1 MGQPPDMTPPGN
13 PPYRVSLRL
22 YVVFSLL
29 MAVSAA
35 ASGLFLLYLA
45 RPFASELSSTQ
56 TRQLTM
62 LLFTGAGVA
71 GALAAVGGLIV
82 GLNFAGRIRGIVEK
96 AEAMPPHH
104 DEVSGRRATTTVRD
118 ELGALD
124 AAVGRLTLSMDR
136 FVRDSDILARLPEGM
151 LLLDPAGTLVSF
163 NATAETLL
171 DLPLDRFRGEAILS
185 DAGAFPL
192 SSGNAPLARLLEDE
206 AAGLEPVHENEVPVV
221 TAKGHALLL
230 EITAQ
235 RRDWG
240 RAATAQVLVFRDV
253 SEKRRIREEI
263 RRADQLA
270 FLGGMAARIAHEIRT
285 PLATI
290 RGLLE
295 LLQSD
300 LTAGDPRR
308 EYVDRV
314 LIGVDR
320 QNRLAENLLTL
331 SQPEPEMWQALSLP
345 EALDELVAMRPRD
358 PRLVV
363 ERCDSDAVPPVWG
376 DPFRLAEVFTNLI
389 DNALEAAP
397 ADGTVRVRVGPHGG
411 EHVRVVVENSG
422 SGIPAE
428 IQERIFHPFFTT
440 KARGTGLGL
449 PIARQIVEAHHGRLH
464 VETDGVSETAFV
476 VELPTTAPVLAVGA
490 HP

>member
-1 MGQPPDMTPPGN
+1 MTRSAPRA
-13 PPYRVSLRL
+13 YRVSLSL

-29 MAVSAA
+29 MALSAA

-45 RPFASELSSTQ
+45 RPFASELSAPQ
-56 TRQLTM
+56 ARQLAI
-62 LLFTGAGVA
+62 LLFTGAAVA

-82 GLNFAGRIRGIVEK
+82 GLNLAGRIRGIVEK
-96 AEAMPPHH
+96 AEAFSPHLE
-104 DEVSGRRATTTVRD
+104 DEHPGRPRTTTTVRD

-163 NATAETLL
+163 NATAEALL
-171 DLPLDRFRGEAILS
+171 DLSLEPYRGEPILS
-185 DAGAFPL
+185 DVGAFPL
-192 SSGNAPLARLLEDE
+192 ASGNGRLARLLEGE
-206 AAGLEPVHENEVPVV
+206 APGIEPVHDNEVPVV
-221 TAKGHALLL
+221 TAKGQALLL

-240 RAATAQVLVFRDV
+240 RAATAQVLVIRDA

-295 LLQSD
+295 LLQAD
-300 LTAGDPRR
+300 LPEGDLRR
-308 EYVDRV
+308 QYIDRV
-314 LIGVDR
+314 LLGVDR
-320 QNRLAENLLTL
+320 QNRLVENLLTL
-331 SQPEPEMWQALSLP
+331 SHPEPETWQAVAIPDLFDDLMSILP
-345 EALDELVAMRPRD
+345 KD
-358 PRLVV
+358 PRLHVSFD
-363 ERCDSDAVPPVWG
+363 DSAPLPPVWG
-376 DPFRLAEVFTNLI
+376 DPFRLGEVFTNLI
-389 DNALEAAP
+389 DNALEAVP
-397 ADGTVRVRVGPHGG
+397 AEGTVRVRVESNGG

-422 SGIPAE
+422 AAIPAE
-428 IQERIFHPFFTT
+428 IQERIFHPYFTP
-440 KARGTGLGL
+440 KPRGTGLGL
-449 PIARQIVEAHHGRLH
+449 PIARQIIEAHHGRLH
-464 VETDGVSETAFV
+464 VKSDGVSETAFV

-490 HP
+490 RP

>member
-1 MGQPPDMTPPGN
+1 MTRPAT

-45 RPFASELSSTQ
+45 RPFASELSSSQ
-56 TRQLTM
+56 AQQLTM
-62 LLFTGAGVA
+62 LLFTGAAVA

-82 GLNFAGRIRGIVEK
+82 GLGFAGRIRGIVEK
-96 AEAMPPHH
+96 AEALSPHF
-104 DEVSGRRATTTVRD
+104 DSEPGGRPKKTAMVRD

-151 LLLDPAGTLVSF
+151 LLIDPSGTLVSF
-163 NATAETLL
+163 NSSAETLL
-171 DLPLDRFRGEAILS
+171 GLSLEPHRGEPILS
-185 DAGAFPL
+185 DSGAFPL
-192 SSGNAPLARLLEDE
+192 SSGNEALGQMLEDK
-206 AAGLEPVHENEVPVV
+206 AAGLEPVLDSEVPVV

-240 RAATAQVLVFRDV
+240 RAATAQVLVFRDA

-300 LTAGDPRR
+300 LPADDPRR
-308 EYVDRV
+308 QYIDRV

-320 QNRLAENLLTL
+320 QNRLVENLLTL
-331 SQPEPEMWQALSLP
+331 SQPEPETWQAVSLP
-345 EALDELVAMRPRD
+345 EALDELVAMLPRD

-363 ERCDSDAVPPVWG
+363 ERCDPDAVPPVWG

-389 DNALEAAP
+389 QNALEAAP
-397 ADGTVRVRVGPHGG
+397 EDGTVRVRVEPRGG
-411 EHVRVVVENSG
+411 EQVHVLVENSG
-422 SGIPAE
+422 AGIPAE
-428 IQERIFHPFFTT
+428 MRERIFHPFFTT
-440 KARGTGLGL
+440 KPRGTGLGL
-449 PIARQIVEAHHGRLH
+449 PIARQIVEAHRGSLH
-464 VETDGVSETAFV
+464 VESDGVSETTFV
-476 VELPTTAPVLAVGA
+476 VALPTTAPVLAVGA
-490 HP
+490 RT

>member
-1 MGQPPDMTPPGN
+1 MSASVN
-13 PPYRVSLRL
+13 AHYRVSLRL

-35 ASGLFLLYLA
+35 LSGLFLLYLA
-45 RPFASELSSTQ
+45 RPFASQLSGEQ
-56 TRQLTM
+56 TRELTM
-62 LLFTGAGVA
+62 LLFTGSAVA

-96 AEAMPPHH
+96 AEALSP
-104 DEVSGRRATTTVRD
+104 DLDGASGRRTTTVRD

-151 LLLDPAGTLVSF
+151 LLLDPGGTLVSF

-171 DLPLDRFRGEAILS
+171 DLPLERFRGEPILS

-192 SSGNAPLARLLEDE
+192 ASGNAPLARLLEDE
-206 AAGLEPVHENEVPVV
+206 ATGIEPVHDNEVAVV
-221 TAKGHALLL
+221 TAKGQSLLL

-240 RAATAQVLVFRDV
+240 RAATAQVLVFRDA
-253 SEKRRIREEI
+253 SEKRRIREGI

-285 PLATI
+285 PLAAI

-295 LLQSD
+295 LLQAD
-300 LTAGDPRR
+300 LTPGDARR
-308 EYVDRV
+308 QYIDRV

-320 QNRLAENLLTL
+320 QNRLVENLLTL
-331 SQPEPEMWQALSLP
+331 SQPEPEMWQAVALP
-345 EALDELVAMRPRD
+345 ETLDELVAMRPRD
-358 PRLVV
+358 PRLIV
-363 ERCDSDAVPPVWG
+363 ERCDSEAVPPVWG
-376 DPFRLAEVFTNLI
+376 DPFRLAEVFGNLI
-389 DNALEAAP
+389 DNALEASP
-397 ADGTVRVRVGPHGG
+397 SSGLVRVRIEPPEG
-411 EHVRVVVENSG
+411 EHVRVIVENSG
-422 SGIPAE
+422 AGIPLE
-428 IQERIFHPFFTT
+428 IRERIFHPFFTT
-440 KARGTGLGL
+440 KPRGTGLGL
-449 PIARQIVEAHHGRLH
+449 PIARQIVEAHRGRLH
-464 VETDGVSETAFV
+464 VESDGVSETSFV
-476 VELPTTAPVLAVGA
+476 VELPTTAPVLAAGVR
-490 HP
+490 P

>member
-1 MGQPPDMTPPGN
+1 MTRSAPRA
-13 PPYRVSLRL
+13 YRVSLRL

-29 MAVSAA
+29 MAASAA

-45 RPFASELSSTQ
+45 RPFASELSAPQ
-56 TRQLTM
+56 ARQLAV
-62 LLFTGAGVA
+62 LLFTGAAVA
-71 GALAAVGGLIV
+71 GALAADGGLNA
-82 GLNFAGRIRGIVEK
+82 GLNLARRIRGIVEK
-96 AEAMPPHH
+96 AEAFSPHLG
-104 DEVSGRRATTTVRD
+104 DEHPGRPRTTTTVRD

-151 LLLDPAGTLVSF
+151 LLLDPAGTLVSY
-163 NATAETLL
+163 NATAEALL
-171 DLPLDRFRGEAILS
+171 DLSLDPYRGEPILS
-185 DAGAFPL
+185 DIGAFPL
-192 SSGNAPLARLLEDE
+192 ASGNGRLARLLEGE
-206 AAGLEPVHENEVPVV
+206 ATGLEPVHDNEVPVV

-240 RAATAQVLVFRDV
+240 RAATAQVLVIRDA

-285 PLATI
+285 PLAAI

-295 LLQSD
+295 LLQAD
-300 LTAGDPRR
+300 LPAGDQRR
-308 EYVDRV
+308 QYIDRV

-320 QNRLAENLLTL
+320 QNRLVENLLTL
-331 SQPEPEMWQALSLP
+331 SQPEPETWEAVSLP

-363 ERCDSDAVPPVWG
+363 ERGDPDAVPPVWG

-389 DNALEAAP
+389 ENALEASP
-397 ADGTVRVRVGPHGG
+397 EGGTVRVRVESQSD
-411 EHVRVVVENSG
+411 EHVRVLVENG
-422 SGIPAE
+422 GAGIPAE
-428 IQERIFHPFFTT
+428 MRERIFHPFFTT

-449 PIARQIVEAHHGRLH
+449 PIARQIVEAHRGTLT
-464 VETDGVSETAFV
+464 VESDGVSETTFI
-476 VELPTTAPVLAVGA
+476 VELPTTAPVLAAGA
-490 HP
+490 RP